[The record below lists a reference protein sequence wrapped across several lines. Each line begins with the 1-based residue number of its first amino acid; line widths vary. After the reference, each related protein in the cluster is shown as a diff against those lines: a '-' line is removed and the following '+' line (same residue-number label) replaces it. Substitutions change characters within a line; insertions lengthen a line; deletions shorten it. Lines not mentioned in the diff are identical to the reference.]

1 MHQLAEFQVSEQE
14 LKNKGDAK
22 QMTNEFYDYKNQ
34 AWVVNGKYIKCNH
47 PDEMN
52 CNCYGKLHEGEI
64 AAEEPKE
71 ENSDEC
77 TC

>member
-1 MHQLAEFQVSEQE
+1 
-14 LKNKGDAK
+14 
-22 QMTNEFYDYKNQ
+22 MTNEFYDYKNQ